1 MSSSNSQSSA
11 TTEAAARVPRL
22 AGASGAGVAYAQWRQ
37 AMQSF
42 LMRQNVKASDYT
54 EPIPDW
60 IALVE
65 RCHANDRASERDA
78 IDLVLGRRPRVPASS
93 SSTSLPSSSSKT
105 SMKSEPS
112 LTTPVKP
119 ALVAVV
125 VPTDDEK
132 AALTMIAAVI
142 TRSQKA
148 CGYLYAAL
156 PTDLAALVVNLPQ
169 GYAFALWDFLER
181 KFRNTERD
189 SVAALW
195 RDFTRLRMEDTD
207 DTFDCY
213 KARVDSTVEL
223 LTHAK
228 QIVPSGLY
236 TSIITENLLPR
247 YSQVILAMTTGGK
260 LVDTDNINWREV
272 TDAIGAFERKQGDLG
287 DASTGS
293 ASAMVARGAPRNH
306 ASPSSKSHSSSSS
319 SKDRCFNCN
328 GLNHYSNKC
337 PLPPTKETLR
347 IRAARAESRK
357 RGHSSKGFIAQHS
370 EEDDDSDSSVE
381 RAHSARAHNPPAGE
395 HPARHTARSYAAV
408 VFASVGKS
416 KATAKPAAAAASA
429 SSPNPVADDAPR
441 TFKRLITPNSMPI
454 GKPLTTPPP
463 RVVTPPKASP
473 PKAAA
478 PAAAAAAP
486 AAAAPA
492 KQPRAKSPPP
502 PKKAAKLAAEQAA
515 DEHRRAAKAREDYLP
530 TQTLDTA
537 LKTTAKAIDTAATVH
552 LTCNRESLHSIQRCQ
567 PMPVLMADNT
577 IVNAVHKGK
586 LTMRLPAASRDGFV
600 QFTLEPVY
608 YHERFAA
615 NLISWDALDRAGWHM
630 SAGDGKASFTTPG
643 GTAVKAQRRGGLM
656 IFNDRILERAFG
668 ARGGNN
674 VMCVTSKEL
683 LQLHNRLGH
692 VSWDRLIDM
701 CRAGL
706 TIGVGEVRGLAR
718 AELERAKDAVR
729 ACPHCAQAKMHRKPV
744 GHAGLDKG
752 SEPGSV
758 LHMDS
763 LQVITTDPT
772 NGAKRTLYSLSAKDA
787 YTDFWWVDSVRAQAD
802 LQQAAIDVMEH
813 SHTMSGRYPRL
824 LITDLGTE
832 FDNGKVRAFCR
843 THGIQHQPSPARAKE
858 LNGLSEKSVD
868 TLKNHARAMIFGAGI
883 PDSAFSF
890 YALYALLHVV
900 YVWNRTHLGQRTGVP
915 PLQAMTGRETS
926 VLNVDGEF
934 GCDVYVH
941 QHRDLRRETFDRK
954 AEPGIY
960 LGHDGRLNC
969 PRVLLL
975 RSGKIVCSKDVLW
988 REGQFN
994 HARAHTSGQQNSI
1007 GRANLDDLVSADWT
1021 ELTAPIVQDS
1031 DDAEVFE
1038 ASRTAA
1044 SPPADGSE
1052 HYTVESIIGTRIKR
1066 GVREYHVKWANYD
1079 LADATWEPAASI
1091 EQDVP
1096 DFVQD
1101 YVQANANSAPPPPPA
1116 RAPPAR
1122 TATTRSASSGAAAA
1136 ASSSSAAKGR
1146 AASAPSAAAAA
1157 PVDSSED
1164 ELDDD
1169 ATDGPRP
1176 SEARMAAAYAARCL

>member
-11 TTEAAARVPRL
+11 TTEASARVPRL
-22 AGASGAGVAYAQWRQ
+22 AGASGAGVVYAQWR
-37 AMQSF
+37 ALVQSF
-42 LMRQNVKASDYT
+42 LMRQGVKASDYA
-54 EPIPDW
+54 EPIPEW
-60 IALVE
+60 NALVE
-65 RCHANDRASERDA
+65 RCEASDRASERDA
-78 IDLVLGRRPRVPASS
+78 INLVLGLPSRPPPVPTSS
-93 SSTSLPSSSSKT
+93 SSSSSKVKMEDEPT
-105 SMKSEPS
+105 LIATVVLTDSAAAMK
-112 LTTPVKP
+112 KI
-119 ALVAVV
+119 
-125 VPTDDEK
+125 
-132 AALTMIAAVI
+132 AALIA
-142 TRSQKA
+142 RSQKA
-148 CGYLYAAL
+148 YGYLHAAL

-169 GYAFALWDFLER
+169 GYAYGLWDFLER

-195 RDFTRLRMEDTD
+195 RDFTRLRMEDAD

-213 KARVDSTVEL
+213 RARVDSTVEL

-228 QIVPSGLY
+228 QIVPTGLY
-236 TSIITENLLPR
+236 ASIMTTNLLPR
-247 YSQVILAMTTGGK
+247 YDQIVLALSTGGK
-260 LVDTDNINWREV
+260 LTDTDNINWREV

-287 DASTGS
+287 GAGASS
-293 ASAMVARGAPRNH
+293 ASAMVARGAPRNAAGGKP
-306 ASPSSKSHSSSSS
+306 ASSSKSNSSSSS

-328 GLNHYSNKC
+328 EMNHYANKC
-337 PLPPTKETLR
+337 PYPPTKETLR

-357 RGHSSKGFIAQHS
+357 GGHSKGFSAQHS
-370 EEDDDSDSSVE
+370 EEDDDSDSSTE
-381 RAHSARAHNPPAGE
+381 RAHSARVYTPAADQSNR
-395 HPARHTARSYAAV
+395 PIARTYAAV
-408 VFASVGKS
+408 VFATMSKS
-416 KATAKPAAAAASA
+416 KVAAAAKPQASTAASSSAADDASRQFKRLIPPGMIGQPIVKTPPRPVATAAAAAA
-429 SSPNPVADDAPR
+429 AA
-441 TFKRLITPNSMPI
+441 
-454 GKPLTTPPP
+454 
-463 RVVTPPKASP
+463 KAS
-473 PKAAA
+473 AAA
-478 PAAAAAAP
+478 AAAAAAP
-486 AAAAPA
+486 AAASSS
-492 KQPRAKSPPP
+492 KKREKSPPP
-502 PKKAAKLAAEQAA
+502 PKKAPAKSAAAEAA
-515 DEHRRAAKAREDYLP
+515 DEHRRAAKARQEYLP
-530 TQTLDTA
+530 TQTLDNA
-537 LKTTAKAIDTAATVH
+537 LRTTAKAVDTAATVH
-552 LTCNRESLHSIQRCQ
+552 LTCNRESLHSVQRCQ
-567 PMPVLMADNT
+567 PMPVMMADNT
-577 IVNAVHKGK
+577 VVNAVHKGK
-586 LTMRLPAASRDGFV
+586 LTMRLPAANKDGFV
-600 QFTLEPVY
+600 RVTLEPVY

-615 NLISWDALDRAGWHM
+615 NLVSWDALDRAGWTM
-630 SAGDGKASFTTPG
+630 KAGDGKASFITPA
-643 GTAVKAQRRGGLM
+643 GTEVNAQRRGGLM
-656 IFNDRILERAFG
+656 ILNDRMAERAYG

-674 VMCVTSKEL
+674 VMCVTAKEL

-692 VSWDRLIDM
+692 ISWDRLIDM

-752 SEPGSV
+752 SEPGAV

-763 LQVITTDPT
+763 LQVLTTDPT
-772 NGAKRTLYSLSAKDA
+772 SGVKRTLYSLSAKDA
-787 YTDFWWVDSVRAQAD
+787 FTEHWWVDSVRAQSD

-890 YALYALLHVV
+890 YALYALMHVV
-900 YVWNRTHLGQRTGVP
+900 YVWNRTHLGRRTGMP

-994 HARAHTSGQQNSI
+994 HARAHTSGRQNSV
-1007 GRANLDDLVSADWT
+1007 GRANLDDLVAADWT
-1021 ELTAPIVQDS
+1021 ELNAPIVQDS
-1031 DDAEVFE
+1031 EDAEVFE
-1038 ASRTAA
+1038 AGRAA
-1044 SPPADGSE
+1044 VTDPPSAGESNR
-1052 HYTVESIIGTRIKR
+1052 YTVESIIGTRIKQGIR
-1066 GVREYHVKWANYD
+1066 QYHVKWADYG
-1079 LADATWEPAASI
+1079 LADATWESATSI
-1091 EQDVP
+1091 EHDVP
-1096 DFVQD
+1096 NLVQD
-1101 YVQANANSAPPPPPA
+1101 YVQTNSHTATRTA
-1116 RAPPAR
+1116 SAVAPPAHVPSTR
-1122 TATTRSASSGAAAA
+1122 VTRSASSGATTADPAT
-1136 ASSSSAAKGR
+1136 SSSAAKGR
-1146 AASAPSAAAAA
+1146 VASAPSALLDR
-1157 PVDSSED
+1157 DSSD
-1164 ELDDD
+1164 DDFDDD
-1169 ATDGPRP
+1169 ATDRHRP